1 MCIFCKIC
9 SKEIPSNIVFE
20 NDDVICIH
28 DLKPITPVHVLIIP
42 KKHYD
47 DILSLSTE
55 EGGAETMTAVLQSIP
70 EIVKKLDLEKG
81 FRVINNCRAFGG
93 QTIQHVH
100 FHIIGGRELG
110 ERML

>member
-1 MCIFCKIC
+1 MCIFCKII
-9 SKEIPSNIVFE
+9 SKEIPSTVVFE

-28 DLKPITPVHVLIIP
+28 DLKPVTPVHVLLFP

-55 EGGAETMTAVLQSIP
+55 EGGADAMTAVLQAIP
-70 EIVKKLDLEKG
+70 DITRQLGLEEG

-93 QTIQHVH
+93 QTIKHVH
-100 FHIIGGRELG
+100 FHILGGRDLG
-110 ERML
+110 EKMI

>member
-1 MCIFCKIC
+1 V

-42 KKHYD
+42 KRHFD
-47 DILSLSTE
+47 DILSLSTD
-55 EGGAETMTAVLQSIP
+55 EGGSQAMTAVLSAVP

-81 FRVINNCRAFGG
+81 FRIINNCRSYGG
-93 QTIQHVH
+93 QTVQHIH

-110 ERML
+110 EKML